1 MNLRILRMVSGLAV
15 AIAMQFHFGSKAIGA
30 TTNVATSGFSFV
42 PKSVTINVGDSVKWS
57 GLEPGFHN
65 VQTDTDPFCGPPT
78 GTLTTCTHT
87 FNQPGTYNYYCVTH
101 RGFGMVG
108 TVIVQA
114 VSGAP
119 PSVTITNPANGAVF
133 AAPADVTIQASASDT
148 DGNVTNVQFFANSS
162 PVGADTAAPYSIV
175 ASNLAAGSY
184 ALRAVAADNSG
195 LTSTSS
201 VVNISVVAPA
211 AVTLSSPVVSNGQFQ
226 FTYSADAGLRY
237 VVENSSNL
245 VNWSSLTTNTA
256 SGGTVLY
263 GEAFDVNV
271 LRFYRVS
278 RLPNP

>member
-101 RGFGMVG
+101 RGFGMTG

-114 VSGAP
+114 VSGTP

-133 AAPADVTIQASASDT
+133 AAPANVTIQASASDT
-148 DGNVTNVQFFANSS
+148 DGNVMNVQFFANNGL
-162 PVGADTAAPYSIV
+162 VGADTTAPYSIV

-184 ALRAVAADNSG
+184 ALRAIAVDNGG
-195 LTSTSS
+195 LSSTSA
-201 VVNISVVAPA
+201 VVNISVATPVS
-211 AVTLSSPVVSNGQFQ
+211 VTLSPPLITNGLFQ
-226 FTYSADAGLRY
+226 FNYAADAGFRY
-237 VVENSSNL
+237 VIENSSNL
-245 VNWSSLTTNTA
+245 ANWTA
-256 SGGTVLY
+256 IKT
-263 GEAFDVNV
+263 
-271 LRFYRVS
+271 
-278 RLPNP
+278 

>member
-1 MNLRILRMVSGLAV
+1 MNLRILKMVSGLTVAV
-15 AIAMQFHFGSKAIGA
+15 AIQFHFGSKALGA
-30 TTNVATSGFSFV
+30 TTNVTTSGFTFV
-42 PKSVTINVGDSVKWS
+42 PSSVTINVGDSVKWS

-65 VQTDTDPFCGPPT
+65 VQTDTDPFCGPPS

-101 RGFGMVG
+101 KPGMAG

-114 VSGAP
+114 TGTP
-119 PSVTITNPANGAVF
+119 PSVTVTNPANGAVF
-133 AAPADVTIQASASDT
+133 AAPASVTIQANASDT
-148 DGNVTNVQFFANSS
+148 DGNVTNVQFFANANLL
-162 PVGADTAAPYSIV
+162 GAATTNPFSIV

-184 ALRAVAADNSG
+184 ALRALAADNSG

-256 SGGTVLY
+256 SGSPVLY

-271 LRFYRVS
+271 LRFYRVG

>member
-1 MNLRILRMVSGLAV
+1 MNLRILRMVSGLTVAV
-15 AIAMQFHFGSKAIGA
+15 AIQFGLGERAFAA
-30 TTNVATSGFSFV
+30 TTNVSFGNFSFS
-42 PKSVTINVGDSVKWS
+42 PKSVTIKVGDTVVWTNT
-57 GLEPGFHN
+57 GGFHT
-65 VQTDTDPFCGPPT
+65 VTGDGSDPFCGSGTIPT
-78 GTLTTCTHT
+78 SCSHT
-87 FNQPGTYNYYCVTH
+87 FTTAGTFPYHCIPH
-101 RGFGMVG
+101 QSIGMVG
-108 TVIVQA
+108 TVIVQP
-114 VSGAP
+114 VSGTP
-119 PSVTITNPANGAVF
+119 PSVTVTNPANGTVF

-148 DGNVTNVQFFANSS
+148 DGNVTTVQFFANSS

-237 VVENSSNL
+237 AVENSSNL

-256 SGGTVLY
+256 STSTVLY
-263 GEAFDVNV
+263 REAFDVNG
-271 LRFYRVS
+271 LRFYRVE
-278 RLPNP
+278 RLRNP